1 MKQEKKSRLVHIYA
15 LTNFVQ
21 RARLR
26 REFQNSRGR
35 RWTPLSTAWS
45 KHIVSRRN
53 FISNFGGIPSGTTIT
68 RTCVACFLRKQ
79 GEFTIDI
86 NVYKCDSTMRLP
98 SRFSRNHE
106 AGKLTSVIVDL
117 AVEENWTSYVYCGD
131 EGGKRQKFR
140 DMGWQL
146 YWGRTY
152 HRGDSASRDTNE
164 WPKMTRNITAYL
176 PAADARFWRCICGK
190 KTETSDFHPQRPPP
204 CFTCLSIFHLSTCR
218 SYGWRFR
225 LHSTRLGWI
234 RVSVTKY
241 NETLDCSV
249 DFSTWNVLVP

>member
-1 MKQEKKSRLVHIYA
+1 MRFDYETAVKVFEKSRSCREVNKRY
-15 LTNFVQ
+15 
-21 RARLR
+21 RWPRRR
-26 REFQNSRGR
+26 RELDKLRLLRGR
-35 RWTPLSTAWS
+35 
-45 KHIVSRRN
+45 
-53 FISNFGGIPSGTTIT
+53 
-68 RTCVACFLRKQ
+68 
-79 GEFTIDI
+79 
-86 NVYKCDSTMRLP
+86 
-98 SRFSRNHE
+98 
-106 AGKLTSVIVDL
+106 
-117 AVEENWTSYVYCGD
+117 
-131 EGGKRQKFR
+131 GGKETEISH

-190 KTETSDFHPQRPPP
+190 KTETLDFHPQRPPP

-225 LHSTRLGWI
+225 LRSTRLGWI